1 MPDSAS
7 GVTVMEAISFQ
18 VPIDSGKIK
27 VVSTALRGLLARHRV
42 KKAVIDTSDRAVKK
56 LLKNIVKYSYGG
68 DKNKKV
74 DVRLQVEGKRFFIE
88 TEDVG
93 LPATREL
100 QQEMASVKVLMD
112 GISHQY
118 RDGKNKWLIFKLISN
133 EIKKRPA
140 ARA

>member
-1 MPDSAS
+1 
-7 GVTVMEAISFQ
+7 MEAISFQ

-27 VVSTALRGLLARHRV
+27 VVSTALRDLLARHRV
-42 KKAVIDTSDRAVKK
+42 KKSDIDRSDRAVKK

-68 DKNKKV
+68 DKNRKV
-74 DVRLQVEGKRFFIE
+74 DVRLQVEGKRFFIK
-88 TEDVG
+88 TEDAGV
-93 LPATREL
+93 PATREL
-100 QQEMASVKVLMD
+100 QSEMASVKILMD

-140 ARA
+140 VRA

>member
-1 MPDSAS
+1 
-7 GVTVMEAISFQ
+7 MEAISFQ
-18 VPIDSGKIK
+18 VPIDTGKIK
-27 VVSTALRGLLARHRV
+27 IVSTALRDLLARHRV
-42 KKAVIDTSDRAVKK
+42 KKAVIDSSDRAVRK

-68 DKNKKV
+68 DKNRKV

-93 LPATREL
+93 VPATREL
-100 QQEMASVKVLMD
+100 QSEMASVKLLMD

-140 ARA
+140 VRA